1 MQKLIS
7 VVACSSVVWNA
18 DGTRFMWY
26 DGESDCLKMNQ
37 NISNENLL
45 SCFQRIQ
52 NNPQVISTTDNVNI
66 YKNTINTVLNL
77 KYSQTPIN
85 EYLEKD
91 DSKII
96 NEKTI
101 FDYNPMSLANPYV
114 NTEYY
119 PYYKKHKDGTL
130 TFKDLGSAPFQK
142 IKYKQS
148 RGRKIKR
155 YNTAT
160 KISKKVNTPVK
171 SKKLKQKKYKQTR
184 GRKIKR
190 FRNKSV

>member
-1 MQKLIS
+1 
-7 VVACSSVVWNA
+7 
-18 DGTRFMWY
+18 
-26 DGESDCLKMNQ
+26 LKFED
-37 NISNENLL
+37 I
-45 SCFQRIQ
+45 
-52 NNPQVISTTDNVNI
+52 
-66 YKNTINTVLNL
+66 
-77 KYSQTPIN
+77 
-85 EYLEKD
+85 LEK
-91 DSKII
+91 
-96 NEKTI
+96 
-101 FDYNPMSLANPYV
+101 
-114 NTEYY
+114 
-119 PYYKKHKDGTL
+119 KDKEGNITL
-130 TFKDLGSAPFQK
+130 TRIGIGSAPFQK